1 MSISASDPTIDSLR
15 RALDRHYAAAM
26 ESREHVPNGLVGAIL
41 GCLPP
46 DIFNC
51 IFLPADVARGPHLA
65 ITFKS
70 AFRRYVTFAA
80 EYWADLV
87 LGHSLPSSNRDS
99 TNSNPIGRGL
109 STT

>member
-1 MSISASDPTIDSLR
+1 
-15 RALDRHYAAAM
+15 M

-41 GCLPP
+41 GCLPT

-80 EYWADLV
+80 EYWAGLIH
-87 LGHSLPSSNRDS
+87 GHMPLHQEIVTEHIKGSESSIN
-99 TNSNPIGRGL
+99 I
-109 STT
+109 